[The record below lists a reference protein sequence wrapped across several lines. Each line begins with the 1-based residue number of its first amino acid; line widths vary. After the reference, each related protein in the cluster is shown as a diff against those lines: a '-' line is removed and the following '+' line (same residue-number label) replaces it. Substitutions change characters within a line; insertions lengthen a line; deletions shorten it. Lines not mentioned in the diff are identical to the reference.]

1 MVHTEARWPKIG
13 LSSRHS
19 ENVVVSGFFADA
31 RYGRS
36 SNPEVSATM
45 LKRSFR
51 QWCLLASLMIVAGML
66 SAAPS
71 FSSQQSLRKVEVNM
85 ADSGKTVALAVG
97 QQLVVTVPLIR
108 YDDAYWFVSVNSG
121 PGLKLVAGPNTKRP
135 INWTPYTNSAQVFY
149 FTRVAPGTVNLALEQ
164 SYWAKPMVL
173 RVVDR

>member
-1 MVHTEARWPKIG
+1 
-13 LSSRHS
+13 
-19 ENVVVSGFFADA
+19 
-31 RYGRS
+31 
-36 SNPEVSATM
+36 
-45 LKRSFR
+45 
-51 QWCLLASLMIVAGML
+51 MIVAGML

-85 ADSGKTVALAVG
+85 ADSGQTVALAVG

-108 YDDAYWFVSVNSG
+108 YDDAYWFVAHNSG

-135 INWTPYTNSAQVFY
+135 RNWTPFTNSAQVFY

-164 SYWAKPMVL
+164 NYWSKPMVL